1 MQLFSGSGA
10 AVKIVTLRAIMDT
23 VGIATAGQNYGAVKI
38 MTLHHNFDWR
48 QMRKKRAENGSFKVQ
63 VENKSFHFVRA
74 TTERSVPHPT

>member
-1 MQLFSGSGA
+1 
-10 AVKIVTLRAIMDT
+10 MDT

-48 QMRKKRAENGSFKVQ
+48 KCEKKKERKEENGSFKVQ
-63 VENKSFHFVRA
+63 VENKSLHFVRA